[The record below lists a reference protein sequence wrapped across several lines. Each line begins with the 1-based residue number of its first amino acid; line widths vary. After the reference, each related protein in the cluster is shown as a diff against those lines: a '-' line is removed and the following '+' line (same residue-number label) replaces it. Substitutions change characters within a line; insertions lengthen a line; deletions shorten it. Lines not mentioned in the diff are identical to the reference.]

1 MLHAQTAARQP
12 ITCREPG
19 WYLDGELIGDTLYTP
34 TDEELDAGA
43 QLDLDAL

>member
-1 MLHAQTAARQP
+1 MLHAQTAARQQ
-12 ITCREPG
+12 CREPG
-19 WYLDGELIGDTLYTP
+19 WYLDGELIGDTWYAP

>member
-1 MLHAQTAARQP
+1 MLHALTPACHP

-19 WYLDGELIGDTLYTP
+19 WYLDGELIGDTWYAP